1 MLSKPSRVPKV
12 ECLGTSQWALHLANL
27 ARRYSRTDRYIYF
40 SSRFGTYVPS
50 VNWQNQLD
58 GVAHKF
64 TSVSNGS
71 QKVIQELENVL
82 RDADEHKEQM
92 YASLKEYKEAIDRAA
107 VEIENI
113 RVAAKKVLEH
123 KSALQDATEK
133 LSKYQKAG

>member
-1 MLSKPSRVPKV
+1 
-12 ECLGTSQWALHLANL
+12 
-27 ARRYSRTDRYIYF
+27 
-40 SSRFGTYVPS
+40 
-50 VNWQNQLD
+50 
-58 GVAHKF
+58 VAHKF
-64 TSVSNGS
+64 TSASNGS

-133 LSKYQKAG
+133 LLRYQKAGEGQ